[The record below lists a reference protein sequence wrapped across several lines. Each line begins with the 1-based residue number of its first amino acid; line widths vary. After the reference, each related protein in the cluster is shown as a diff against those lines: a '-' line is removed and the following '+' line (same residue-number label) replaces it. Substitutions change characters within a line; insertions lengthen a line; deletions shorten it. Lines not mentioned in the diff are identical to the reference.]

1 MRNAEY
7 RMQNADK
14 KMRSI
19 ILRYGLILCLFCFSF
34 FFPFLSFAEEAGKA
48 DVAVDYRSRKLGDA
62 ALNDGSIEQAINFY
76 SRFKEEAKAD
86 KEALKEAYDSLIS
99 AYIKA
104 GNHEKASKE
113 LEEFSVKFPEIDK
126 NVKELFKADILAIQ
140 SKSEEAV
147 KIYED
152 IARKFSVKST
162 DKIYCRA
169 LTGLGFSYMK
179 LKKWNESEKAF
190 TDLQVCGKGTKWEI
204 IAFREKIY
212 CMIMA
217 GKFTEAK
224 KQLDTLAKATENDH
238 SDPKILKILM
248 LAREEKLSEIK
259 PIYDNIK
266 SSMEE
271 GPNPLMYMTDI
282 FIAKSF
288 IAKNDPLKAIPYIK
302 DAFIF
307 ASAAEER
314 QQSLRM
320 IINAYIL
327 VDKREDAVS
336 AAKRYMEYYENAE
349 DIQSIR
355 LQAGKLL
362 WDLKKEKEA
371 LKIYSLITDD
381 SSADILFRLDAAKQ
395 SANIF
400 IDEKKYREAE
410 NKLNFIFENAP
421 DDYVRGEGK
430 FLLAR
435 LLYTEGKYKEAANAF
450 IMVSEKYR
458 AWKEKSLYWAMRSL
472 IECAD
477 YGRALSVSEH
487 ILKEFP
493 SGETKKECIYFHAL
507 ILEKQNNMD
516 KALKEFAGFTKNY
529 PSNEFAP
536 LALFET
542 GKILYD
548 RKDYVQA
555 ISHFSEFV
563 KNYPNNPLA
572 ANVLYKRLYSSYFQ
586 GNIDAA
592 VEDVKI
598 LSERYP
604 KSQFTVAALF
614 WLSDYYGA
622 HRIYNK
628 ADAVLGSIIEK
639 YKDDGETISQ
649 ALYDRAYICFKSNSN
664 DRALNYLNELFEKYP
679 DNKIVSEG
687 LFLCGDVYS
696 EKNDYLNAITYF
708 KKASERRPGSELET
722 AVWGRVGD
730 CNFSLYSKAFDKKY
744 LEEAISCYEHVIK
757 NKKISGDLRNQAI
770 FKMGRSYELMGDSD
784 KALEKYNE
792 LIYGYKIDVDEGRN
806 VKPVWL
812 VKAAQAA
819 VSIYIKRNTPENAK
833 AAADIYRKLMDL
845 NVGPVEDYKKIL
857 DDIRKKYK
865 I

>member
-1 MRNAEY
+1 
-7 RMQNADK
+7 MQNTGK
-14 KMRSI
+14 KTGNV
-19 ILRYGLILCLFCFSF
+19 ILRCKLILCVFCFSF
-34 FFPFLSFAEEAGKA
+34 FSSFLSFAAEEEKT
-48 DVAVDYRSRKLGDA
+48 DTAVDYRSRKLGDA
-62 ALNDGSIEQAINFY
+62 ALNNGSVEQAINFY
-76 SRFKEEAKAD
+76 SRFKEEAKND
-86 KEALKEAYDSLIS
+86 KEALKDAYDSLIS
-99 AYIKA
+99 ACIKA
-104 GNHEKASKE
+104 GNHERASKE
-113 LEEFSVKFPEIDK
+113 LEEFSAKFSGLDK
-126 NVKELFKADILAIQ
+126 NEKELFKADILAIQ
-140 SKSEEAV
+140 SKSEEAA
-147 KIYED
+147 KIYAD
-152 IARKFSVKST
+152 IAGSFSVKSP

-179 LKKWNESEKAF
+179 LKKWNEAEKAF
-190 TDLQVCGKGTKWEI
+190 TDLQLCGKGTKWEI
-204 IAFREKIY
+204 IALREKIY
-212 CMIMA
+212 SMIMA

-224 KQLDTLAKATENDH
+224 KQLDSLEKATENDH
-238 SDPKILKILM
+238 SDPKILKILI
-248 LAREEKLSEIK
+248 LAREEKLSEIR
-259 PIYDNIK
+259 PVYDNIK

-271 GPNPLMYMTDI
+271 GPNPLMYMTDVFVAKA
-282 FIAKSF
+282 FISQ
-288 IAKNDPLKAIPYIK
+288 NDPLKAVPYIK
-302 DAFIF
+302 DAFVF
-307 ASAAEER
+307 ASSAEER
-314 QQSLRM
+314 QQALRM

-327 VDKREDAVS
+327 LDNREEAVA
-336 AAKRYMEYYENAE
+336 AAKLYMEYYEDAD

-355 LQAGKLL
+355 LQSGKLL
-362 WDLKKEKEA
+362 WDLRREKEA

-381 SSADILFRLDAAKQ
+381 NSADMLFRIDAAKQ
-395 SANIF
+395 SASIF
-400 IDEKKYREAE
+400 IDQKKYKEAE

-435 LLYTEGKYKEAANAF
+435 LLYTEGKYREAASAF
-450 IMVSEKYR
+450 IVVSEKYR
-458 AWKEKSLYWAMRSL
+458 AWREKSFYWAMRSL

-507 ILEKQNNMD
+507 ILEKQNNID
-516 KALKEFAGFTKNY
+516 KALKEFAVFTKNY

-536 LALFET
+536 LALFES

-548 RKDYVQA
+548 KKDYVQA
-555 ISHFSEFV
+555 ISHFSEFL

-572 ANVLYKRLYSSYFQ
+572 ANVLYKRLYSNYFQ

-614 WLSDYYGA
+614 WLSDYYSA
-622 HRIYNK
+622 HRIYDK
-628 ADAVLGSIIEK
+628 ADAVLGDIIIK
-639 YKDDGETISQ
+639 YKDDEDTVSQ
-649 ALYDRAYICFKSNSN
+649 ALYDRAYICLKSNST
-664 DRALNYLNELFEKYP
+664 DRALNYLKELFEKYP

-708 KKASERRPGSELET
+708 MKASERRPGSELET

-744 LEEAISCYEHVIK
+744 LEEAVSSYGHVIK
-757 NKKISGDLRNQAI
+757 NKKISGDLRNQAL
-770 FKMGRSYELMGDSD
+770 FKTGRSYELMGDSD

-792 LIYGYKIDVDEGRN
+792 LIYGYKIDLDEGRN

-812 VKAAQAA
+812 VKAAKAA
-819 VSIYIKRNTPENAK
+819 VSIHLKQNTPENAK
-833 AAADIYRKLMDL
+833 AAIDIYRNLIEL
-845 NVGPVEDYKKIL
+845 NIGPVEDYKKTL